1 MQDDRENLIPN
12 QIAAALE
19 PYGLVP
25 RGGFVFDE
33 ENAPSPLIRGGHFR
47 SVVLVGHFG
56 SAIWPHFTRW
66 WQDHTDSQDPLDQW
80 SKDVLTAVAVK
91 FGAIAVFPSDRPYLP
106 FQQWAMRAEGLR
118 PSPLGIL
125 IHPQYGLWQAFRGAL
140 LFDRALDFA
149 SGGPQHHPCDDCQDK
164 PCLSACPVNAF
175 AGDGYNVVRCRSH
188 LASGEG
194 NECLKGGCLAR
205 RACPV
210 GCEQAYNAP
219 QMRFHMK
226 AFAKG

>member
-1 MQDDRENLIPN
+1 
-12 QIAAALE
+12 
-19 PYGLVP
+19 
-25 RGGFVFDE
+25 
-33 ENAPSPLIRGGHFR
+33 
-47 SVVLVGHFG
+47 
-56 SAIWPHFTRW
+56 
-66 WQDHTDSQDPLDQW
+66 
-80 SKDVLTAVAVK
+80 
-91 FGAIAVFPSDRPYLP
+91 
-106 FQQWAMRAEGLR
+106 MRAEGLR

-149 SGGPQHHPCDDCQDK
+149 SGGPQRHPCDDCQDK
-164 PCLSACPVNAF
+164 PCLSPCPVNAF
-175 AGDGYNVVRCRSH
+175 SDGGYDVVRCRSH

-194 NECLKGGCLAR
+194 NECLSGGCLAR

-210 GCEQAYNAP
+210 GHEYAYGAP